1 MGGSVSNYLE
11 EQLKGNEICAF
22 ETIYNRQVNALNIS
36 ENEKET
42 RRIAISKIRNG
53 DTKAVTPFIYALCTF
68 EDSFIKLS
76 DYVQAHIGNVN
87 DAQKKILAIIA
98 SIHYYTGLE
107 VPMVLLHRIIAETG
121 RKSLENVLTKKQY
134 DLLVICNEDVK
145 TIHHSVSGELL
156 KQICAYELNNKKA
169 WKNKLKS
176 VLKLVI
182 KELTFFRSN
191 DNVTRILK
199 ALFLNHQQSSNAGAE
214 EHGHFSYAIDD
225 LPTYVEKKEILEM
238 LCDKFDTNPYVYSN
252 MARYYHYVEEDEDTA
267 LEYIQQA
274 MDIMEDYTFY
284 HLKGI
289 ALAKR
294 MRNYIQQNAREIK
307 SDYSFFVRKLYD
319 VLEDVEAAYD
329 KSIELNVGNMPAY
342 TSKMNYLL
350 ATVRDVQKY
359 ICPEISVAQMMK
371 SEKHA
376 WCNDYIAKVN
386 ETLENIRIVDS
397 YMNMNHN
404 NDIETYEAQV
414 LSLEENLSEAIS
426 GWNNLLA
433 KEAVYRP
440 SIRRNLVNAY
450 YRTCNKQWTTLNYE
464 KGLHVRKLLMDNIH
478 EEPEEANNI
487 VQWFDYAR
495 NFESDLNKTIE
506 FFQQYVSN
514 PGLEYY
520 YRAMLTFF
528 AYGLENTDR
537 SYIKRGMDFGNQCET
552 LAREQPNRRRLLDV
566 YNPMRKNL
574 RKIELF
580 KDYLSK
586 TGNFDLALKLVP
598 KVRGRIV
605 RIDKPEMGWI
615 NLEKINVNI
624 KFNPSYNPARIYR
637 QTKDEGVTVEFV
649 LGFRAEGAFAFAVT
663 ECTETF

>member
-1 MGGSVSNYLE
+1 
-11 EQLKGNEICAF
+11 
-22 ETIYNRQVNALNIS
+22 
-36 ENEKET
+36 
-42 RRIAISKIRNG
+42 
-53 DTKAVTPFIYALCTF
+53 
-68 EDSFIKLS
+68 
-76 DYVQAHIGNVN
+76 
-87 DAQKKILAIIA
+87 
-98 SIHYYTGLE
+98 
-107 VPMVLLHRIIAETG
+107 
-121 RKSLENVLTKKQY
+121 
-134 DLLVICNEDVK
+134 
-145 TIHHSVSGELL
+145 
-156 KQICAYELNNKKA
+156 
-169 WKNKLKS
+169 
-176 VLKLVI
+176 
-182 KELTFFRSN
+182 
-191 DNVTRILK
+191 
-199 ALFLNHQQSSNAGAE
+199 
-214 EHGHFSYAIDD
+214 
-225 LPTYVEKKEILEM
+225 
-238 LCDKFDTNPYVYSN
+238 
-252 MARYYHYVEEDEDTA
+252 
-267 LEYIQQA
+267 
-274 MDIMEDYTFY
+274 
-284 HLKGI
+284 
-289 ALAKR
+289 
-294 MRNYIQQNAREIK
+294 
-307 SDYSFFVRKLYD
+307 VRKLYD

-404 NDIETYEAQV
+404 NEIEDYEAQV

-464 KGLHVRKLLMDNIH
+464 KGMHVRKLLIDNIQ
-478 EEPEEANNI
+478 EEPEEAKNI
-487 VQWFDYAR
+487 IQWFDYAR
-495 NFESDLNKTIE
+495 NFEGDLSKTIE
-506 FFQQYVSN
+506 YFQQYVSK

-528 AYGLENTDR
+528 AYGLENTDQ
-537 SYIKRGMDFGNQCET
+537 SYIKRGMDLSNQCEE

-566 YNPMRKNL
+566 YNPEEKNL
-574 RKIELF
+574 RKIKLF
-580 KDYLSK
+580 KNYLSK
-586 TGNFDLALKLVP
+586 TGDFDSALKLVP

-624 KFNPSYNPARIYR
+624 KFNPSYNPARTYK
-637 QTKDEGVTVEFV
+637 QTKDEGEMVEFV

-663 ECTETF
+663 ECTETQR